1 MISWPI
7 RCRERAFYLNRNKK
21 MSVLIPQDSGRPATV
36 VRPSLTQ
43 LASAQLNGWAILG
56 WLGLAYL
63 IMSVID
69 LALGWYPVRFGQPE
83 WEFGTISATI
93 AGLAIPTLSL
103 YLMLASAF
111 ARERAKLIRV
121 IAIAMIVIAVF
132 LAVLF
137 ILYLTAVPLALRAV
151 SNNPIIHLGMEKSI
165 IKSLTLFL
173 GYEALFVLGAI
184 KGLRRRAIV

>member
-1 MISWPI
+1 MP
-7 RCRERAFYLNRNKK
+7 
-21 MSVLIPQDSGRPATV
+21 VLIPQDSGRPATV
-36 VRPSLTQ
+36 ARPSLTQ
-43 LASAQLNGWAILG
+43 LGSAQLNGWAILG

-69 LALGWYPVRFGQPE
+69 LALGWYPIRFGQPE

-103 YLMLASAF
+103 YLILASAF
-111 ARERAKLIRV
+111 ARERTRLIKWV
-121 IAIAMIVIAVF
+121 AVAMIVIAVF
-132 LAVLF
+132 LGVLF

-165 IKSLTLFL
+165 IKSFTLFL
-173 GYEALFVLGAI
+173 GYEALFILGAI
-184 KGLRRRAIV
+184 KGLRRRTIA

>member
-1 MISWPI
+1 
-7 RCRERAFYLNRNKK
+7 
-21 MSVLIPQDSGRPATV
+21 MSVLIPHDSGRPATA

-111 ARERAKLIRV
+111 ARERAKLVRGV
-121 IAIAMIVIAVF
+121 AIAMIVIAVF

-137 ILYLTAVPLALRAV
+137 LLYLTAVPLALRAV

-165 IKSLTLFL
+165 IKSLMLFL
-173 GYEALFVLGAI
+173 GYEALFILGAI
-184 KGLRRRAIV
+184 KGLRRRTIA

>member
-1 MISWPI
+1 
-7 RCRERAFYLNRNKK
+7 
-21 MSVLIPQDSGRPATV
+21 MSVLIPHDSGRPATA
-36 VRPSLTQ
+36 VRPSTAQ
-43 LASAQLNGWAILG
+43 LAAAQQKGWVILG

-69 LALGWYPVRFGQPE
+69 LALGWYPIRFGQPE

-111 ARERAKLIRV
+111 ARERTDLIKG
-121 IAIAMIVIAVF
+121 IAVAMIVIAIL

-151 SNNPIIHLGMEKSI
+151 STNPIIHLGMEKSI

-173 GYEALFVLGAI
+173 GYEALFILGAI
-184 KGLRRRAIV
+184 KGLRRRATA

>member
-1 MISWPI
+1 
-7 RCRERAFYLNRNKK
+7 
-21 MSVLIPQDSGRPATV
+21 MSVLIPQDSGRPAAA
-36 VRPSLTQ
+36 VRASHVQ
-43 LASAQLNGWAILG
+43 LASAQLKGWVILG

-69 LALGWYPVRFGQPE
+69 LALGWYPIRFGQPE

-111 ARERAKLIRV
+111 ARERTKLIKG

-173 GYEALFVLGAI
+173 GYEGLFILGAI
-184 KGLRRRAIV
+184 KGLRRRVIA

>member
-1 MISWPI
+1 
-7 RCRERAFYLNRNKK
+7 
-21 MSVLIPQDSGRPATV
+21 MSVIIPQDSGRLATAA
-36 VRPSLTQ
+36 RPSLTQ
-43 LASAQLNGWAILG
+43 LASAQLHGWAILG

-69 LALGWYPVRFGQPE
+69 LALGWYPIRFGQPE

-103 YLMLASAF
+103 YLILASAF
-111 ARERAKLIRV
+111 ARERANLIKG
-121 IAIAMIVIAVF
+121 IAVAMIVIAVF
-132 LAVLF
+132 LGVLF

-151 SNNPIIHLGMEKSI
+151 SGNPIMHLGMEKSI

-173 GYEALFVLGAI
+173 GYEGLFIVGAI
-184 KGLRRRAIV
+184 KGLRRRAIT

>member
-1 MISWPI
+1 
-7 RCRERAFYLNRNKK
+7 
-21 MSVLIPQDSGRPATV
+21 MSVIIPQDSGRLAAV
-36 VRPSLTQ
+36 ARPSRTQ
-43 LASAQLNGWAILG
+43 LAAPQLNGWAILG

-69 LALGWYPVRFGQPE
+69 LALGWYPIRFGQPE

-111 ARERAKLIRV
+111 ARERTNLIKG
-121 IAIAMIVIAVF
+121 IAVAMIVIAVF
-132 LAVLF
+132 LGILF

-151 SNNPIIHLGMEKSI
+151 SGNPITHLGIEKSI

-173 GYEALFVLGAI
+173 GYEGLFILGAI
-184 KGLRRRAIV
+184 KGLRRRAIA

>member
-1 MISWPI
+1 
-7 RCRERAFYLNRNKK
+7 

-36 VRPSLTQ
+36 VRPSPTQ
-43 LASAQLNGWAILG
+43 LASAQLKGWAILG
-56 WLGLAYL
+56 WLGMGYL

-111 ARERAKLIRV
+111 ARERANLIKG
-121 IAIAMIVIAVF
+121 IAVAMIVIAVF

-151 SNNPIIHLGMEKSI
+151 SNNPIIHLGMQKSI

-173 GYEALFVLGAI
+173 GYEALFILGAI
-184 KGLRRRAIV
+184 KGLRRRAVA